1 MNPLCD
7 KDYEW
12 QCVHVTTFSAV
23 KAGVQPTGLHLGA
36 HVHQL
41 IDTIEPTHTYKTQ
54 PAISLPRPVAPGYVS
69 MIRPPEK
76 KTSQLVGMCNRTGFV
91 SERVAVYAEV
101 LAFMY
106 ANLSNSN
113 LQDIYI

>member
-23 KAGVQPTGLHLGA
+23 KAGVEPTGL
-36 HVHQL
+36 
-41 IDTIEPTHTYKTQ
+41 INTIEPTHTYKTQ

-69 MIRPPEK
+69 MIRLPEK
-76 KTSQLVGMCNRTGFV
+76 KTSQLVGTCNRTGFV

>member
-7 KDYEW
+7 KDYER
-12 QCVHVTTFSAV
+12 QCVHVTTFFTV

-41 IDTIEPTHTYKTQ
+41 INTIEPTHTYKTQ

-69 MIRPPEK
+69 MIRLPEK
-76 KTSQLVGMCNRTGFV
+76 KTSQLVGTCNRTGFV